1 MRRAIRAAGFI
12 LLVGIPFFVAGF
24 AVPRLLPEN
33 RPRLFAQVLQRLAT
47 DALDTIP
54 SDTLYEMAARGL
66 VERIGDPYADLY
78 SPEELAAFARQ
89 QIGSQYAG
97 VGMTIQDQDG
107 AIIVTRV
114 FPNTPAENT
123 GIIAGDRILAVDST
137 TTRGLKVDEVTAMLL
152 GAPGTRVNITIQR
165 PGVADPIEFG
175 ATRAVITVP
184 AVPFAI
190 MLDGNVGYVPLQRF
204 NSNAAEEVAA
214 ALNRLKAAGAK
225 GFVLDLRGN
234 PGGELDEAVEVAD
247 LFLDGRQ
254 EVVRVVYR
262 NQPTDVYESPGRS
275 PITDAPLV
283 VLTDGFSASASEIV
297 AGALQDHDRAL
308 VVGTRTFG
316 KGVVQNVFRLDGGW
330 ALKLTTGRWYTPSG
344 RSIQTALQPI
354 TRADAIAAQDSSK
367 PRPEFRTDGGR
378 VVYGGGGIT
387 PDLQVRQD
395 SLTPAEERLSRALG
409 PASQQVYNS
418 IYDFARAI
426 RTSVKTDFAP
436 RPEWR
441 REVYD
446 RLVKAGVTVDSATYA
461 SGGTLIDRLIEQR
474 VANLAFGDSTA
485 FRRSS
490 RFDPPLLRAVELL
503 RSTPSQKELFALAQK
518 QQKAEEN

>member
-1 MRRAIRAAGFI
+1 MRRAIRVAGLI
-12 LLVGIPFFVAGF
+12 ALVGIPFFVAGF
-24 AVPRLLPEN
+24 AIPQFLPQS
-33 RPRLFAQVLQRLAT
+33 RPRLFTQVLQRLTT

-78 SPEELAAFARQ
+78 SPEQLAAFARQ

-97 VGMTIQDQDG
+97 MGMTIQDQDG

-114 FPNTPAENT
+114 FPGTPAEGV
-123 GIIAGDRILAVDST
+123 GIIAGDRILAVDGAS
-137 TTRGLKVDEVTAMLL
+137 TRGLKVDEVTAKLL
-152 GAPGTRVNITIQR
+152 GAPGTPVKIAVQR
-165 PGVADPIEFG
+165 TGVTDPIEF
-175 ATRAVITVP
+175 AANRAVITIP

-190 MLDGNVGYVPLQRF
+190 MLDGNVGYIPLQRF

-214 ALNRLKAAGAK
+214 SIQRLKASGAK
-225 GFVLDLRGN
+225 SFVLDLRGN
-234 PGGELDEAVEVAD
+234 PGGELDEAVEVTD
-247 LFLDGRQ
+247 LFLNGKQ

-275 PITDAPLV
+275 MITDAPLV
-283 VLTDGFSASASEIV
+283 VLTDGYSASASEIV

-308 VVGTRTFG
+308 VVGTRSFG
-316 KGVVQNVFRLDGGW
+316 KGVVQNVFRLEGGW
-330 ALKLTTGRWYTPSG
+330 ALKMTTGRWYTPVG
-344 RSIQTALQPI
+344 RSIQTELQPV
-354 TRADAIAAQDSSK
+354 TRAEATAAHDSTK

-378 VVYGGGGIT
+378 IVYGGGGIT
-387 PDLQVRQD
+387 PDLMIRQD
-395 SLTPAEERLSRALG
+395 SLTPAEDRLSRALG

-418 IYDFARAI
+418 VYDFSRTL
-426 RTSVKTDFAP
+426 RTSVKPDFTT

-446 RLVKAGVTVDSATYA
+446 RLAKAGVKVDSATYA
-461 SGGTLIDRLIEQR
+461 AGGTLIDRLVEQR
-474 VANLAFGDSTA
+474 VANIAFGDSTA

-490 RFDPPLLRAVELL
+490 RFDPPLLRATALL
-503 RSTPSQKELFALAQK
+503 KQTPSQKELFALADK
-518 QQKAEEN
+518 QRKTEN